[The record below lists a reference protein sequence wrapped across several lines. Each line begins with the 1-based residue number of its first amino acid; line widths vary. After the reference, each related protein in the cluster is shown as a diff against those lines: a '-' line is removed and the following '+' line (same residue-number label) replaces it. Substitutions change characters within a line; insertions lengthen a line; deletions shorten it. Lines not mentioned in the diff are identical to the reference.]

1 MAVELPPYEILAVRY
16 GTSSARP
23 ASQNFIMSDGHDG
36 PMPMDFYIWVIRDE
50 GRTIVVDTGFSAGA
64 SERRNRRFVHAPAEA
79 LAQAGVDPAAVQDVV
94 ITHLHWDHSGNMDL
108 FPNATFHIQDAEMAQ
123 ATGRCICHKWFRRQ
137 SEVDDVVALV
147 RNLYAGRVKFHDGEG
162 TVVPGVTVHLVGGHT
177 SGLQIVR
184 VHTARGAV
192 VLASD
197 AVHYWMNLAE
207 QNPFPPANVM
217 GALEAFRIV
226 EELAGDRDHII
237 PGHDPLVL
245 SRFPPLRGNLD
256 IVRVDL
262 APTN

>member
-1 MAVELPPYEILAVRY
+1 MADELPHYEILAVRY

-23 ASQNFIMSDGHDG
+23 ASQNFIMADGHDG
-36 PMPMDFYIWVIRDE
+36 PMPMDFYIWVIRSD

-64 SERRNRRFVHAPAEA
+64 SGRRNRQFVHPPAEA
-79 LAQAGVDPAAVQDVV
+79 LRAAGVDAAAVGDVV
-94 ITHLHWDHSGNMDL
+94 ITHLHWDHSGNTEL

-137 SEVDDVVALV
+137 AEVDDVVAMV
-147 RNLYAGRVKFHDGEG
+147 RTLYAGRVTFHNGEG
-162 TVVPGVTVHLVGGHT
+162 AIAPGVTVHLVGGHT
-177 SGLQIVR
+177 GGLQIVR
-184 VHTARGAV
+184 VHTARGFV

-197 AVHYWMNLAE
+197 AVHYWMNLGE

-217 GALEAFRIV
+217 DALEAFRIV
-226 EELAGDRDHII
+226 EELAESRDHII

-245 SRFPPLRGNLD
+245 GRFPPLRGNLD

-262 APTN
+262 APTA

>member
-1 MAVELPPYEILAVRY
+1 
-16 GTSSARP
+16 
-23 ASQNFIMSDGHDG
+23 
-36 PMPMDFYIWVIRDE
+36 
-50 GRTIVVDTGFSAGA
+50 
-64 SERRNRRFVHAPAEA
+64 
-79 LAQAGVDPAAVQDVV
+79 V

-147 RNLYAGRVKFHDGEG
+147 KNLYAGRVKFHDGAG

-177 SGLQIVR
+177 GGLQIVR
-184 VHTARGAV
+184 VNTTRGAV

-217 GALEAFRIV
+217 DALEAFRIV
-226 EELAGDRDHII
+226 EDLAGDRDHII

-262 APTN
+262 APTS

>member
-1 MAVELPPYEILAVRY
+1 VA
-16 GTSSARP
+16 
-23 ASQNFIMSDGHDG
+23 
-36 PMPMDFYIWVIRDE
+36 
-50 GRTIVVDTGFSAGA
+50 
-64 SERRNRRFVHAPAEA
+64 
-79 LAQAGVDPAAVQDVV
+79 DVV

-108 FPNATFHIQDAEMAQ
+108 FPNATFHIQDREMAQ

-162 TVVPGVTVHLVGGHT
+162 AVAPGVTVHLVGGHT

-184 VHTARGAV
+184 VNTARGAV

-197 AVHYWMNLAE
+197 AVHYWQNLAE

-217 GALEAFRIV
+217 DALEAFRKV
-226 EELAGDRDHII
+226 EELVEDRDHII

-262 APTN
+262 APRL

>member
-1 MAVELPPYEILAVRY
+1 MASELPAYEILALRY

-23 ASQNFIMSDGHDG
+23 GSQNFILPDGHDG
-36 PMPMDFYIWVIRDE
+36 PMPMDFYIWVIRGD
-50 GRTIVVDTGFSAGA
+50 GRTIVVDTGFSPGA
-64 SERRNRRFVHAPAEA
+64 SGRRNRKFVHAPADA
-79 LAQAGVDPAAVQDVV
+79 LALAGVDAAAVRDVV
-94 ITHLHWDHSGNMDL
+94 ITHLHWDHSGNTDL
-108 FPNATFHIQDAEMAQ
+108 FPNAAFHIQDAEMAQ

-147 RNLYAGRVKFHDGEG
+147 RNLYAGRVTFHDGAG
-162 TVVPGVTVHLVGGHT
+162 TVAPGVTVHLVGGHT
-177 SGLQIVR
+177 GGLQIVR
-184 VHTARGAV
+184 VHTARGFV

-197 AVHYWMNLAE
+197 AVHYWQNIEE

-217 GALEAFRIV
+217 DALEAFRKV
-226 EELAGDRDHII
+226 EELAEGRDHII

-262 APTN
+262 PPVA

>member
-1 MAVELPPYEILAVRY
+1 MAAEPPHYEILAVRY

-36 PMPMDFYIWVIRDE
+36 PMPMDFYIWVIRGE

-64 SERRNRRFVHAPAEA
+64 SERRNRRFVHPPAEA

-147 RNLYAGRVKFHDGEG
+147 NNLYAGRVKFHDGEG
-162 TVVPGVTVHLVGGHT
+162 TVAPGVTVHLVGGHT
-177 SGLQIVR
+177 GGLQIVR

-197 AVHYWMNLAE
+197 ARALLAKSRRAE
-207 QNPFPPANVM
+207 SVS
-217 GALEAFRIV
+217 
-226 EELAGDRDHII
+226 AGQRHGRARSV
-237 PGHDPLVL
+237 PHRRRFGRRPRPHHPRPR
-245 SRFPPLRGNLD
+245 SRWCSAASRRCAAISISCGS
-256 IVRVDL
+256 I
-262 APTN
+262 

>member
-1 MAVELPPYEILAVRY
+1 M
-16 GTSSARP
+16 
-23 ASQNFIMSDGHDG
+23 
-36 PMPMDFYIWVIRDE
+36 
-50 GRTIVVDTGFSAGA
+50 
-64 SERRNRRFVHAPAEA
+64 
-79 LAQAGVDPAAVQDVV
+79 

-147 RNLYAGRVKFHDGEG
+147 KNLYAGRVKFHDGTG
-162 TVVPGVTVHLVGGHT
+162 TVAPGVTVHLVGGHT
-177 SGLQIVR
+177 GGLQIVC
-184 VHTARGAV
+184 VNTARGAV

-197 AVHYWMNLAE
+197 SVHYWQNLAE

-217 GALEAFRIV
+217 DALEAFRIV
-226 EELAGDRDHII
+226 EDLAGDRDHII

-262 APTN
+262 APLM

>member
-1 MAVELPPYEILAVRY
+1 MAAELPHYEILAVRY

-36 PMPMDFYIWVIRDE
+36 PMPMDFYIWVIRGE

-147 RNLYAGRVKFHDGEG
+147 KNLYAGRVKFHDGEG
-162 TVVPGVTVHLVGGHT
+162 TVAPGVTVHLVGGHT
-177 SGLQIVR
+177 GGLQIVR
-184 VHTARGAV
+184 VQHRARRRGAGERRRAL
-192 VLASD
+192 LAKSRR
-197 AVHYWMNLAE
+197 AESVSAGERHGRARSVPQSRRYWPRTATTS
-207 QNPFPPANVM
+207 FPATIPWCSA
-217 GALEAFRIV
+217 AFRRCAAISISC
-226 EELAGDRDHII
+226 GSI
-237 PGHDPLVL
+237 
-245 SRFPPLRGNLD
+245 
-256 IVRVDL
+256 
-262 APTN
+262 